1 MFYSSHSPSDCS
13 TSHTSSLPLS
23 PCECPHP
30 QPTWPLNPQ
39 DPPVSWGLGA
49 SSLNEHR
56 FSIPLLYLCWGL
68 LSAGV
73 CCLFGGLVFERSQ
86 GSRLI
91 KWDCCTLLLSFFQLS
106 TNQPLG
112 SAASVHGI
120 SFYLIIL
127 FIYLPNVV
135 SFPSLPSQSSSHTH
149 PRPFASERMLPH
161 LPIQSCSS
169 PTYLLHPPSFRHQ
182 ITTGL
187 GTSSPTE
194 SRQGSPLL
202 HMCQGHRPIHVSSLV
217 GGD

>member
-1 MFYSSHSPSDCS
+1 MSAPS
-13 TSHTSSLPLS
+13 TH
-23 PCECPHP
+23 HP
-30 QPTWPLNPQ
+30 TRPLNSLG
-39 DPPVSWGLGA
+39 PPLYWRLFATSLVAAA
-49 SSLNEHR
+49 SSSQLSSN
-56 FSIPLLYLCWGL
+56 YAVLCCICVRDL
-68 LSAGV
+68 ISAGV

-202 HMCQGHRPIHVSSLV
+202 HICQGHRPIHVSSLV